1 MTPRQSLHD
10 LTRRWLNAR
19 TPATNVWLL
28 THRNVYI
35 LPTGPG
41 LLLATTLLVLLLT
54 SINFQLSLGYAL
66 AFLLSGCAL
75 VAMHMGHAT
84 LRGLRLQ
91 LQPVQARFLGTETTL
106 DIVLHTTRSAMRYGV
121 GLSLSNTQQW
131 AWADV
136 PGHGSTQVQLAWSAP
151 QRGRSTVPML
161 RAETRFP
168 MGIFRVWSVW
178 RPAASVLV
186 YPHPEPKAPPIPGTP
201 ALDAAADT
209 PRSTE
214 PAWDGLRP
222 YRRGDAL
229 GTVAWKQSGKAM
241 AAGSDAWVSREAPSQ
256 NGAEVWLDISHTGLH
271 DPEAQLSRL
280 CAWVIHAHEQ
290 TLRYGLLLKGQ
301 RIAPSHGPAHLHRCL
316 EALAL
321 C

>member
-1 MTPRQSLHD
+1 MTLRQD
-10 LTRRWLNAR
+10 LQDPLGRWLQAR
-19 TPATNVWLL
+19 TPATDVWML
-28 THRNVYI
+28 TQRNVYI

-41 LLLATTLLVLLLT
+41 LLLATTLLVLLLA

-66 AFLLSGCAL
+66 VFLLSGCAL

-91 LQPVQARFLGTETTL
+91 LQPVQARFFGTDAAL
-106 DIVLHTTRSAMRYGV
+106 DIVLHNTRSEVRYGV
-121 GLSLSNTQQW
+121 GLTLSGTQQW

-136 PGHGSTQVQLAWSAP
+136 PGHASRPVQLAWRAS
-151 QRGRSTVPML
+151 QRGRSAVPTL
-161 RAETRFP
+161 RAQTRFP
-168 MGIFRVWSVW
+168 MGIFRVWTVW
-178 RPAASVLV
+178 RPASSVLV
-186 YPHPEPKAPPIPGTP
+186 YPHPETNAPPIPGTP
-201 ALDAAADT
+201 AQDAAGDS
-209 PRSTE
+209 PRSAE
-214 PAWDGLRP
+214 PAWEGLRP

-229 GTVAWKQSGKAM
+229 RSIAWKKSGKAI

-256 NGAEVWLDISHTGLH
+256 NGADVWLDLAHTGLR

-280 CAWVIHAHEQ
+280 CAWVIHAH
-290 TLRYGLLLKGQ
+290 TRSLRYGLLLAGQ
-301 RIAPSHGPAHLHRCL
+301 RIAPSQGPAHLQRCL